1 MSNSTFPAG
10 SFVYQPET
18 DPGCR
23 SPGVVSAVRDGTHHW
38 VAFRGSPELLVF
50 TGLRLAP
57 WLGARVKL
65 GAGEPRTGVVVGLEL
80 GAGGSTEVLVR
91 PDDGNDTSGAL
102 RTTPADVEI
111 IP

>member
-1 MSNSTFPAG
+1 MSNTTFPAG

-18 DPGCR
+18 DPGCQ
-23 SPGVVSAVRDGTHHW
+23 SPGVVAADRGTQHW
-38 VAFRGSPELLVF
+38 VAFRGSPEVLVF

-57 WLGARVKL
+57 WPGARVKL
-65 GAGEPRTGVVVGLEL
+65 GSGEPRTGVVVGLEL
-80 GAGGSTEVLVR
+80 GVGGCTEVLVR